1 MADGDRHEFDTEAP
15 TAEQS
20 SRHDVDPL
28 VGCTINEVYEIR
40 ERLDAGGMGVV
51 YLAWDRGLHRY
62 VALKVIRPHVLN
74 VGDASDAFG
83 EAARQAKIEHPAFV
97 GVLHASTFR
106 HPDGDGRAFFVME
119 YVKGGA
125 PIISHAMSNGL
136 SREDR
141 LRLFVQLCDAIEHLH
156 EREGLIHFD
165 LKNANVLV
173 DDHGAVRVIDLGV
186 ARTLRDQSAELPGG
200 TISCMSPEHVRGR
213 VADLDHRCDIWS
225 LGVILYLLLSEGR
238 PPFRAGGDA
247 ADSAEGLRHAICE
260 SEPDAL
266 EAPPEL
272 QRVVVRALAK
282 SPSDRYDRVADM
294 RDDVLAFLGES
305 RRRNDVEQA
314 GRSLQTVAKLIAAAL
329 IAVVAVLI
337 AIPLTPLL
345 VVQWTSIQS
354 NYGRWLLSPAA
365 LTAEAPAQ
373 QVAVIE
379 FAETT
384 DASALGES
392 AGLEGVRNDVIV
404 SHRRLH
410 GELCRRLARSGA
422 QAVVFD
428 IVFRSPTEYDES
440 FAAGVRALR
449 DAGIGVVI
457 AAPQWQTDS
466 ETGRPIMSDF
476 LWREGVGWGC
486 YAMQNVDGQL
496 VVPLVV
502 SRSGEVM
509 PSLPIAGF
517 AAARH
522 RTRRIEYELD
532 ESAVAVLVREE
543 GESVA
548 APSHETIEL
557 TSIRPFDPTIPRI
570 GRSMGYRE
578 GDLIGSYVAAT
589 MELAAFENAAFAY
602 EDVISAGE
610 GQLQRWFSDRIVFVG
625 NTTRAAGDI
634 HTLGQDTWPG
644 VYLQAGATES
654 LLRLHR
660 ARAPSAAAMYA
671 GSGVSAG
678 VAALAAMSL
687 VTSRVPGRR
696 SGVSIA
702 MRGVAVWLL
711 VAGCGAGAL
720 VAASVLMQRGAALY
734 WSPFFPAVA
743 VAVGAWCGALSCLL
757 IDKQCARSTSHIME
771 IDEP

>member
-20 SRHDVDPL
+20 SRHSVDPL
-28 VGCTINEVYEIR
+28 VGCTINDVYEIR

-74 VGDASDAFG
+74 VGNASDAFG

-141 LRLFVQLCDAIEHLH
+141 LRLFVQLCEAIEHLH
-156 EREGLIHFD
+156 DHEGLIHFD

-225 LGVILYLLLSEGR
+225 LGVILYLLLSDGR
-238 PPFRAGGDA
+238 PPFSAVGNA

-272 QRVVVRALAK
+272 QRVVMRALAK

-294 RDDVLAFLGES
+294 REDVLDVLGEP
-305 RRRNDVEQA
+305 RRSA
-314 GRSLQTVAKLIAAAL
+314 GAGHSGRPLPMVAKLMAASL
-329 IAVVAVLI
+329 IAVMAVLI

-354 NYGRWLLSPAA
+354 NFGRWLLSPAA

-379 FAETT
+379 FGEST
-384 DASALGES
+384 DAQSLGAS
-392 AGLEGVRNDVIV
+392 AGLDGVRNDVIV

-440 FAAGVRALR
+440 FAAGIRALR

-466 ETGRPIMSDF
+466 ETGRPIMSDIV
-476 LWREGVGWGC
+476 WSEGVGWGC
-486 YAMQNVDGQL
+486 YAMQDVDGQL

-522 RTRRIEYELD
+522 RTRVVEFELD
-532 ESAVAVLVREE
+532 EAAVAVLVREE
-543 GESVA
+543 GASSDA
-548 APSHETIEL
+548 QPHETIEL

-589 MELAAFENAAFAY
+589 MELEAFEHAAFAY
-602 EDVISAGE
+602 EDIFTAGE

-625 NTTRAAGDI
+625 NSTTAAGDI

-660 ARAPSAAAMYA
+660 ARAPSATTMYA

-678 VAALAAMSL
+678 VAALMAMSL
-687 VTSRVPGRR
+687 ATSRTHGRR
-696 SGVSIA
+696 SGLNVA

-711 VAGCGAGAL
+711 VAGLGAGVL
-720 VAASVLMQRGAALY
+720 IAASVLTQRGAALY
-734 WSPFFPAVA
+734 WSPFLPAVA
-743 VAVGAWCGALSCLL
+743 VAVGACGGALCCSI
-757 IDKQCARSTSHIME
+757 IDKQRAGSNSHMME
-771 IDEP
+771 INEP